1 MHVLSSFV
9 FQLNLVPE
17 PIRSNNEYQLQY
29 NTLALN
35 ARNSV
40 ECVYVTSV
48 KLLIL
53 WSIVNYVSNLLPL
66 VFSVNCCIALLLFF
80 TVELSLL

>member
-1 MHVLSSFV
+1 M

-17 PIRSNNEYQLQY
+17 PIRSNDEYQLQY

-35 ARNSV
+35 ARNFV

-53 WSIVNYVSNLLPL
+53 WSIVN
-66 VFSVNCCIALLLFF
+66 
-80 TVELSLL
+80 LS